1 MTEPSDS
8 ARCYDSALRIL
19 TIRSHSKK
27 QLRTKLL
34 RKKFDEDLVDD
45 TIVRVTAEG
54 WLNEERFAGDVVR
67 ARVRKLHGP
76 RRITRELQ
84 NAGVSGEVARQS
96 LREHVSDDQ
105 LVDQLNTACDKKLR
119 AMARRYDR
127 EYLQSDDGR
136 NKLANYLL
144 GQGYDSSAVITV
156 VDSALKALP

>member
-19 TIRSHSKK
+19 TIRSHSEK

-34 RKKFDEDLVDD
+34 RKKFEEELVDD
-45 TIVRVTAEG
+45 TIIRVTAEG
-54 WLNEERFAGDVVR
+54 WLNEERFAGEVVR

-96 LREHVSDDQ
+96 LRDHISDEDLEEQ
-105 LVDQLNTACDKKLR
+105 LSLACDKKLR
-119 AMARRYDR
+119 AMARRHDR
-127 EYLQSDDGR
+127 DYLRSDEGR

-144 GQGYDSSAVITV
+144 GQGYDSSAVITA
-156 VDSALKALP
+156 VDTALRKL